1 MKAIVKNSGMTQR
14 WGLLVVCVM
23 GLTAITIQILS
34 INGLGPIDDH
44 QFIRT
49 IFQGK
54 SFGIYISPELGR
66 FLPLTSQEYVL
77 AAKIFEPSPSLFF
90 SINAIKVIV
99 CGVLLLHCL
108 ILTRARNW
116 TIAIFWGVG
125 IF

>member
-1 MKAIVKNSGMTQR
+1 MKAIVKSSGMTHR

-23 GLTAITIQILS
+23 SLTAITIQILS

-54 SFGIYISPELGR
+54 SFGTYISPELGR

-77 AAKIFEPSPSLFF
+77 AAKILNHRPIYSL
-90 SINAIKVIV
+90 
-99 CGVLLLHCL
+99 
-108 ILTRARNW
+108 
-116 TIAIFWGVG
+116 
-125 IF
+125 